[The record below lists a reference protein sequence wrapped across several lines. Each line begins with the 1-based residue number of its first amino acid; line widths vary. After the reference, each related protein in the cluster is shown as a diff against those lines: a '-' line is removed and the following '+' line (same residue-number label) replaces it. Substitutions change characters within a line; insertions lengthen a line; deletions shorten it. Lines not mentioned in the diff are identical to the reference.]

1 MTCTARPPEIPPAPF
16 GKGGGP
22 AADLIGKSSSS
33 PHAFPPLKKG
43 GEIALAL
50 SRGLSGCSCIARPRG
65 LHGIAEDQSLE
76 KGPRS
81 SEYPPLTK
89 GGMGGFSDGFTLIE
103 VIVTI
108 LMAAIMG
115 AFFIQFMGTAM
126 SKSTRAVENVREEAT
141 AEAIME
147 QIVADY
153 VAEINKD
160 NPTIALGTIRSRS
173 YGTSQTSVNMGY
185 VTFNLSGAI
194 QTTTLS
200 RTLRVTVQPI
210 QAPGREL
217 VTLLTESRQA
227 GPPASPPV
235 AY

>member
-1 MTCTARPPEIPPAPF
+1 MTCAARIPEIPPAPF
-16 GKGGGP
+16 DKGGGP
-22 AADLIGKSSSS
+22 AEAFSGKPLSSA
-33 PHAFPPLKKG
+33 HAF
-43 GEIALAL
+43 
-50 SRGLSGCSCIARPRG
+50 
-65 LHGIAEDQSLE
+65 
-76 KGPRS
+76 
-81 SEYPPLTK
+81 PPLTK
-89 GGMGGFSDGFTLIE
+89 GGKGRFSDGFTLIE

-126 SKSTRAVENVREEAT
+126 SRSSRSIENVRGEAA

-153 VAEINKD
+153 VAEINNA
-160 NPTIALGTIRSRS
+160 NPAAALGTIRGRS
-173 YGTSQTSVNMGY
+173 YGTSQISVNMGY
-185 VTFNLSGAI
+185 ITFTLAGAK

-200 RTLRVTVQPI
+200 RTLQVTVWPVL
-210 QAPGREL
+210 APGSEL

-227 GPPASPPV
+227 GPTASPPV

>member
-1 MTCTARPPEIPPAPF
+1 MTCAAQTPEIPPSPF
-16 GKGGGP
+16 DKGGDS
-22 AADLIGKSSSS
+22 AAALSGKSSSS
-33 PHAFPPLKKG
+33 PHAFPPLAKG
-43 GEIALAL
+43 G
-50 SRGLSGCSCIARPRG
+50 
-65 LHGIAEDQSLE
+65 
-76 KGPRS
+76 
-81 SEYPPLTK
+81 K
-89 GGMGGFSDGFTLIE
+89 GGFAPGFTLVE

-126 SKSTRAVENVREEAT
+126 SKSSRSIENVRGEAA
-141 AEAIME
+141 AERIME

-160 NPTIALGTIRSRS
+160 DPTPALGTSRGRS
-173 YGTSQTSVNMGY
+173 YGTSQTSVSMGY

-194 QTTTLS
+194 QTATLS
-200 RTLRVTVQPI
+200 RTLRVTVQPL

>member
-1 MTCTARPPEIPPAPF
+1 
-16 GKGGGP
+16 
-22 AADLIGKSSSS
+22 
-33 PHAFPPLKKG
+33 LKKG
-43 GEIALAL
+43 G
-50 SRGLSGCSCIARPRG
+50 
-65 LHGIAEDQSLE
+65 Q
-76 KGPRS
+76 
-81 SEYPPLTK
+81 
-89 GGMGGFSDGFTLIE
+89 GGFAPGFTLVE

-126 SKSTRAVENVREEAT
+126 SKSTRAIENVREEA
-141 AEAIME
+141 AAGSIME

-153 VAEINKD
+153 VTEINKA
-160 NPTIALGTIRSRS
+160 NPAAALGTIRARS
-173 YGTSQTSVNMGY
+173 YGTSQVSVNMGY
-185 VTFNLSGAI
+185 ITFNLSGTK

-200 RTLRVTVQPI
+200 RTLQVTVRPA
-210 QAPGREL
+210 QAPGNEL

>member
-1 MTCTARPPEIPPAPF
+1 MTSAARNPEIPPAPF
-16 GKGGGP
+16 AKGGDGLLLKP
-22 AADLIGKSSSS
+22 FFAL
-33 PHAFPPLKKG
+33 FPSAPLFPFPTLKKG
-43 GEIALAL
+43 G
-50 SRGLSGCSCIARPRG
+50 
-65 LHGIAEDQSLE
+65 Q
-76 KGPRS
+76 
-81 SEYPPLTK
+81 
-89 GGMGGFSDGFTLIE
+89 GGFAPGFTLVE

-126 SKSTRAVENVREEAT
+126 SKSTRAVENVREEAA
-141 AEAIME
+141 AESIME

-153 VAEINKD
+153 VTEINKA
-160 NPTIALGTIRSRS
+160 NPGAALATIRGRT
-173 YGTSQTSVNMGY
+173 YGTSQVSVNMGY
-185 VTFNLSGAI
+185 ITFSLAGAK

-200 RTLRVTVQPI
+200 RTLQVTVRPA
-210 QAPGREL
+210 QAPGNEL